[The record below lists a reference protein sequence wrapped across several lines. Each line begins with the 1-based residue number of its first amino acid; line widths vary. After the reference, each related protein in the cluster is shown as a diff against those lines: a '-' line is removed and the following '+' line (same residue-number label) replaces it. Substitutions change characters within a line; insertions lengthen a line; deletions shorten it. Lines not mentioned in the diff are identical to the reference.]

1 MLKVLTFILALTISP
16 FALAD
21 ANIGEKAPDF
31 TTTDTNGKEVKI
43 SNLEGKFIVLEWTN
57 HDCPFVKKQY
67 DSGKM
72 QSLQSEY
79 TSKDVVWISIISSAP
94 DKQGYVT
101 KEEANEL
108 TAKRA
113 AAPSSVV
120 LDPSGEIGRLYG
132 AKTTPHMFIIN
143 KEGTLVYKG
152 AIDDKPSANPDDIAS
167 SKNYVAQA
175 LNELMDGREVSEPV
189 TNQYGC
195 GVKY

>member
-16 FALAD
+16 LALAD

-43 SNLEGKFIVLEWTN
+43 SKLEGKFVVLEWTN

-108 TAKRA
+108 TVKRA

-143 KEGTLVYKG
+143 KDGTLVYKG

-175 LNELMDGREVSEPV
+175 LNELMDGSEVSEPI